1 MSAKNPIKKGGDI
14 MNKELKIT
22 ESVSIYG
29 RKIITVNE
37 PSKEL
42 MAQVLK
48 RLIDKRLYEVAKEK
62 ANSTKTNDAGQ
73 NK

>member
-1 MSAKNPIKKGGDI
+1 MD
-14 MNKELKIT
+14 KELKIT

-29 RKIITVNE
+29 RKIIMVNE
-37 PSKEL
+37 PSEEL

-62 ANSTKTNDAGQ
+62 AKEEVKCVNS
-73 NK
+73 

>member
-1 MSAKNPIKKGGDI
+1 

-29 RKIITVNE
+29 RKIIMVNE
-37 PSKEL
+37 PSEEL

-62 ANSTKTNDAGQ
+62 AKEEVKCVKS
-73 NK
+73 

>member
-1 MSAKNPIKKGGDI
+1 MDKD
-14 MNKELKIT
+14 LKIT

-29 RKIITVNE
+29 RKIIMVNE
-37 PSKEL
+37 PSEEL

-62 ANSTKTNDAGQ
+62 AKEGANCVNS
-73 NK
+73 

>member
-1 MSAKNPIKKGGDI
+1 MDKD
-14 MNKELKIT
+14 LKIK

-29 RKIITVNE
+29 RKIIMVNE
-37 PSKEL
+37 PSEEL

-62 ANSTKTNDAGQ
+62 AKEGAKCAKS
-73 NK
+73 

>member
-1 MSAKNPIKKGGDI
+1 MD
-14 MNKELKIT
+14 KELKIT

-29 RKIITVNE
+29 RKIIMVNE
-37 PSKEL
+37 PSEEL

-62 ANSTKTNDAGQ
+62 AKEEVN
-73 NK
+73 

>member
-1 MSAKNPIKKGGDI
+1 MDKD
-14 MNKELKIT
+14 LKIT

-29 RKIITVNE
+29 RKIIMVNE
-37 PSKEL
+37 PSEEL

-62 ANSTKTNDAGQ
+62 AKEELKCVNS
-73 NK
+73 

>member
-1 MSAKNPIKKGGDI
+1 MDKD
-14 MNKELKIT
+14 LKIT

-29 RKIITVNE
+29 RKIIMVNE
-37 PSKEL
+37 PSEEL

-62 ANSTKTNDAGQ
+62 AKEEVKCVNS
-73 NK
+73 